1 MISVLE
7 KHHDV
12 TTPYLYSAISL
23 IFEVKALCLKMSAA
37 KISTRD
43 GPNTTIEDFTVY
55 SGVRNAPKLRH
66 QTTEEGVELN
76 YDRSWQDSN
85 DMKTNGGSFG
95 TVRTFSSSGKQ
106 RFPAQS
112 GKRGLYSFFN
122 GSTEPNIR
130 SDLSTKHVDYDNDK
144 GKIEN
149 YVWSRI
155 PGSQH
160 FVISDNLKFILNCC
174 MWYTSSSL
182 TNNIGKS
189 IMNAFRFPVTLTFIQ
204 FGLVAFWCYLVS
216 AILKTTHIR
225 TPTHEILKTITPLA
239 VFLIVGHVFS
249 SVAISRV
256 PVSLVHTIK
265 ALAPL
270 FTVLF
275 YRVIFQVQYTHRVYV
290 SLLPLTLGVILAC
303 SFTYSNNIVGLSCA
317 LGSCFVFVTQNIFSK
332 KLLFKESKLGD
343 RNPNKLDKLNV
354 LFYSSSLSFLLMI
367 PLWLYYDG
375 SGLLSSTTTDIQEEE
390 GDTMSTTRL
399 IIYFLL
405 NGTMNFSQNW
415 FAFTTLSLT
424 SPVTYSILSLL
435 KRIFVIVMS
444 IVWFG
449 QQISLSQGMGILL
462 TFIGLWMYQQAKSD
476 VDKGEDRIREKS
488 IDLLPMQQPQ
498 WIPGAINNS
507 IKTL

>member
-1 MISVLE
+1 
-7 KHHDV
+7 
-12 TTPYLYSAISL
+12 
-23 IFEVKALCLKMSAA
+23 MSAA

-43 GPNTTIEDFTVY
+43 GHNTAIEDFTVY

-66 QTTEEGVELN
+66 QTTEEGADFKK

-85 DMKTNGGSFG
+85 DMNLNGGGSFG

-106 RFPAQS
+106 RSSTQS

-130 SDLSTKHVDYDNDK
+130 SDLSTKHVDYDDDK

-149 YVWSRI
+149 FVWSRI

-216 AILKTTHIR
+216 AIFKTTHIR
-225 TPTHEILKTITPLA
+225 SPTHEILKTITPLA

-249 SVAISRV
+249 SIAISRV

-275 YRVIFQVQYTHRVYV
+275 YRFIFQVQYTQRVYV

-354 LFYSSSLSFLLMI
+354 LFYSSSLSFLLMV

-375 SGLLSSTTTDIQEEE
+375 SGLIASTSTTPSELQEEN
-390 GDTMSTTRL
+390 TMSTTRL

-449 QQISLSQGMGILL
+449 QQISLTQGMGILL

-498 WIPGAINNS
+498 QQWIPSAINNS

>member
-1 MISVLE
+1 M
-7 KHHDV
+7 
-12 TTPYLYSAISL
+12 
-23 IFEVKALCLKMSAA
+23 
-37 KISTRD
+37 
-43 GPNTTIEDFTVY
+43 
-55 SGVRNAPKLRH
+55 
-66 QTTEEGVELN
+66 
-76 YDRSWQDSN
+76 
-85 DMKTNGGSFG
+85 
-95 TVRTFSSSGKQ
+95 
-106 RFPAQS
+106 
-112 GKRGLYSFFN
+112 
-122 GSTEPNIR
+122 
-130 SDLSTKHVDYDNDK
+130 
-144 GKIEN
+144 
-149 YVWSRI
+149 
-155 PGSQH
+155 
-160 FVISDNLKFILNCC
+160 
-174 MWYTSSSL
+174 
-182 TNNIGKS
+182 
-189 IMNAFRFPVTLTFIQ
+189 
-204 FGLVAFWCYLVS
+204 
-216 AILKTTHIR
+216 
-225 TPTHEILKTITPLA
+225 
-239 VFLIVGHVFS
+239 
-249 SVAISRV
+249 
-256 PVSLVHTIK
+256 K

-275 YRVIFQVQYTHRVYV
+275 YRFIFQVQYTQRVYV

-303 SFTYSNNIVGLSCA
+303 SFVYSNNIVGLLCA

-354 LFYSSSLSFLLMI
+354 LFYSSSLSFLLMV

-375 SGLLSSTTTDIQEEE
+375 SGLLASTNTTPSDLQEEN
-390 GDTMSTTRL
+390 TMSTTRL

-449 QQISLSQGMGILL
+449 QQISLTQGMGILL

-498 WIPGAINNS
+498 QQWIPSAINNS